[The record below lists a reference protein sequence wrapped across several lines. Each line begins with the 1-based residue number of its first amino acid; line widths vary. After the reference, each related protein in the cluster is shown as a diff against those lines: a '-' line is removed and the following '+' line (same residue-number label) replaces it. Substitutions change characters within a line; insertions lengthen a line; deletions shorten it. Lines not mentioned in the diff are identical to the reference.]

1 MFFMKVLFVAILFV
15 IPIYIWYRLVKRV
28 DRILFDGRLNSFFLY
43 LLLSAGWAGISLG
56 LFFLFSEAL

>member
-1 MFFMKVLFVAILFV
+1 MKVLFVAILFV

-43 LLLSAGWAGISLG
+43 LLLSAGWVGISLG
-56 LFFLFSEAL
+56 LFFLLSEAL

>member
-1 MFFMKVLFVAILFV
+1 MKVLFVAILFV

-43 LLLSAGWAGISLG
+43 LLLIAGWAGISLG
-56 LFFLFSEAL
+56 LFFLLSEAL

>member
-1 MFFMKVLFVAILFV
+1 MKVLFVAILFV

-43 LLLSAGWAGISLG
+43 FLLSAGWTGISLG
-56 LFFLFSEAL
+56 LFFLLSEVL

>member
-1 MFFMKVLFVAILFV
+1 MKVLFVAILFV

-43 LLLSAGWAGISLG
+43 LLLIAGWVGISLG
-56 LFFLFSEAL
+56 LFFLLSEAL

>member
-1 MFFMKVLFVAILFV
+1 MKVLFVAILFV

-43 LLLSAGWAGISLG
+43 LLLGAGWAGISLG
-56 LFFLFSEAL
+56 LFFLLSEAL

>member
-1 MFFMKVLFVAILFV
+1 MKVLFVAVLFL

-56 LFFLFSEAL
+56 LFFLLSEAL